1 MKKILNF
8 IILLVIL
15 TLKNAEPN
23 NVYDVY
29 DKQDLSNSFKN
40 TSTIIFST
48 ESVLINKFDCL
59 ASASSLKTANTIL
72 FYHRSN
78 NLRVCTVFNETA
90 ELLNQDIISTQ
101 IFTSMVLI
109 KKNSSSK
116 IKTTSP
122 SYNPEPIKSM
132 ALLKN
137 GLLATGS
144 IYGLLNLW
152 DLAQA
157 VLIKQVKLVSSS
169 INSILELISGDLAC
183 AFDDRVIRIFGIPS
197 GVLKQTITEKAP
209 VYALVLLNNGF
220 IASGSRDKANSV
232 KIFDPTN
239 NTAQLTLSALNEI
252 TYSLCVLKNGDLVGG
267 AYLKFVIWNT
277 TDWSVKKNISAH
289 RWYLTSIAEL
299 QNGYLATG
307 SMDFEIIIW
316 DIINNGTKIKT
327 LLGHKDYVTSL
338 VALNNGDLVS
348 GSRDST
354 IRIWDTNS
362 WSVKRNFTGHTSCV
376 NSLVV
381 LNNGT
386 LASGSNDTTIKFWP
400 FF

>member
-1 MKKILNF
+1 MKNILNF
-8 IILLVIL
+8 ILSLAILA
-15 TLKNAEPN
+15 LKNAEPN

-29 DKQDLSNSFKN
+29 DKQELSNSFKN
-40 TSTIIFST
+40 TSTILFLSEST
-48 ESVLINKFDCL
+48 FINKLDCL
-59 ASASSLKTANTIL
+59 ASVLSLKTPNTIL
-72 FYHRSN
+72 FYHKSN
-78 NLRVCTVFNETA
+78 NLRVCTAFNETA
-90 ELLNQDIISTQ
+90 DFMNQDIMSTQ
-101 IFTSMVLI
+101 ISTSMVLI
-109 KKNSSSK
+109 KKNSTLKS
-116 IKTTSP
+116 KTTSP
-122 SYNPEPIKSM
+122 SYSPEPIKSM

-144 IYGLLNLW
+144 VYGLLNLW
-152 DLAQA
+152 DLGQMM
-157 VLIKQVKLVSSS
+157 LIKQIKLVSSS
-169 INSILELISGDLAC
+169 INSILELLSGDLAC
-183 AFDDRVIRIFGIPS
+183 AYDDGKIRVFGIPS
-197 GVLKQTITEKAP
+197 GVLKQILIDKAP
-209 VYALVLLNNGF
+209 VYALTLINNGF

-232 KIFDPTN
+232 KIFDPSN
-239 NTAQLTLSALNEI
+239 STAQLTLSALNEI
-252 TYSLCVLKNGDLVGG
+252 TYSACVLKNGDLVGG

-289 RWYLTSIAEL
+289 RWYLTAIAEL

-316 DIINNGTKIKT
+316 DINNNGTKIKT

-338 VALNNGDLVS
+338 VVLNNGDLVS

-362 WSVKRNFTGHTSCV
+362 WAVKRNFTGHASCV

-400 FF
+400 V